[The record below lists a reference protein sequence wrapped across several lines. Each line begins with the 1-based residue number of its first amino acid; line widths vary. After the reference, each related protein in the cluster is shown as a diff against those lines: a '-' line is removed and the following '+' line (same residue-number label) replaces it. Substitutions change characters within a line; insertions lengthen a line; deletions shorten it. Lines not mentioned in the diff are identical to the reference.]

1 MGFILMYD
9 ITNEESFN
17 AVQDWYVI
25 DLQNLVVYV
34 CVSKSKETT
43 NPKASN
49 CAFRATQ
56 IKTYSWDNAQV
67 IMVGNKCD
75 MDEERV
81 VPPEKGKHLA
91 DQLGETLQPRTVNCF
106 YLYPDV
112 TVWSVVSCSEVFHQ
126 IHHIIM
132 QYQVLHL
139 VFLMNS

>member
-17 AVQDWYVI
+17 AVQDWYVTSQKPACV
-25 DLQNLVVYV
+25 LV
-34 CVSKSKETT
+34 CVCVCVCVCLLEMTD
-43 NPKASN
+43 SN
-49 CAFRATQ
+49 KVFLKCALRATQ

-91 DQLGETLQPRTVNCF
+91 DQLGETCCTGVPKHSSAHISGVDTTLMHKGG
-106 YLYPDV
+106 
-112 TVWSVVSCSEVFHQ
+112 SC
-126 IHHIIM
+126 
-132 QYQVLHL
+132 
-139 VFLMNS
+139 